1 MSEKKLKITQIRS
14 IIHTPSS
21 QKRTI
26 EALGLGRP
34 NWRVVQ
40 RDTPQIRGMIKKVEH
55 LVKVESVE
63 PEKNPDEGLM
73 RTDATREK
81 SATTQREEKNSH
93 DERTR

>member
-21 QKRTI
+21 QKRTV

-34 NWRVVQ
+34 NWHVVQ

-55 LVKVESVE
+55 LVKVESVK
-63 PEKNPDEGLM
+63 PEK
-73 RTDATREK
+73 K
-81 SATTQREEKNSH
+81 S
-93 DERTR
+93 